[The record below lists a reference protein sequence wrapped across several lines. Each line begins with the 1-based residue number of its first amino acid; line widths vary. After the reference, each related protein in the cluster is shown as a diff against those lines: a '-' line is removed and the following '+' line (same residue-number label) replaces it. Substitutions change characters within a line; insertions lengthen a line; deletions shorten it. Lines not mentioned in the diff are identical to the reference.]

1 MTPPPSALVTGAT
14 GFIGGR
20 LAAALVADGARV
32 HALVRASSD
41 RSALP
46 DGVTPVEAPATA
58 RELRDVLEPVGA
70 EHVFHLAT
78 CFRGVHVTEDVEP
91 LVAANVL
98 FGTQLAEALAAA
110 PPRVLVNVG
119 TAWQS
124 GESGAYEPAALYA
137 ATKQAMEDILRFYAQ
152 SGSLTVANVRLF
164 DTYGPG
170 DTRGKLLATLDRAS
184 RTGEALQMSPGEQ
197 LIDLLHV
204 DDVVRALRRA
214 AEAADAPWQTWSAS
228 SGRPVSLRRLVDE
241 FGAAVGRPV
250 SVDWGAREYRER
262 EMFTPW
268 DAGPPVPGWSP
279 EVALA
284 DGIAATFGEERP

>member
-20 LAAALVADGARV
+20 LAAALAADGGRV
-32 HALVRASSD
+32 HALVRGSSD
-41 RSALP
+41 LSALP
-46 DGVTPVEAPATA
+46 EGVEPVVAPETA
-58 RELRDVLEPVGA
+58 AELRDVLAPIGA

-78 CFRGVHVTEDVEP
+78 CFRGVHTTQDIEP

-124 GESGAYEPAALYA
+124 GESGTYEPAALYA

-152 SGSLTVANVRLF
+152 AGALSVVSVRLF
-164 DTYGPG
+164 DSYGPG
-170 DTRGKLLATLDRAS
+170 DTRGKLLAVLDRAS
-184 RTGEALQMSPGEQ
+184 RSGETLQMSPGEQ

-204 DDVVRALRRA
+204 DDVVRALRTA
-214 AEAADAPWQTWSAS
+214 AGAADEPWQTWSAS
-228 SGRPVSLRRLVDE
+228 SGDAVSLRRLVE
-241 FGAAVGRPV
+241 RFGAAVGRPV
-250 SVDWGAREYRER
+250 SVDWGARPYRER
-262 EMFTPW
+262 EMFSPW
-268 DAGPPVPGWSP
+268 DAGPAVPGWSP
-279 EVALA
+279 QIGLE
-284 DGIAATFGEERP
+284 DGIAATFGER